1 MFLKRANCFL
11 LSCVVVVV
19 YRMRVNPENGLLYL
33 QLIKSTHLVKAYK
46 KTQEIVVSEYIIKAF
61 PGCNFIVEMVVFLRR
76 YWHKK
81 ELTSE
86 HLLFVASATSVPD
99 PRDNSGCLPGEGM
112 RLLGSEQARF
122 EPDDDDLSLIHI

>member
-1 MFLKRANCFL
+1 MKSSLICLSFQRTPYVLFLKRANCFL

-61 PGCNFIVEMVVFLRR
+61 SGCNFIEEMVVFLRR
-76 YWHKK
+76 
-81 ELTSE
+81 
-86 HLLFVASATSVPD
+86 
-99 PRDNSGCLPGEGM
+99 
-112 RLLGSEQARF
+112 
-122 EPDDDDLSLIHI
+122 